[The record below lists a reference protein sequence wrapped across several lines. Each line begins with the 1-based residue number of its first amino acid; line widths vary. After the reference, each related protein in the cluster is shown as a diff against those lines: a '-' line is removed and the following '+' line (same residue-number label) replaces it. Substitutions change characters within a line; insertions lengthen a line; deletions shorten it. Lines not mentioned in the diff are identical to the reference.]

1 MRVIVLLSLYSRK
14 NARFATMEMNDPLA
28 PLVARHRGGESV
40 GITSVC
46 SANPLVLEATMREAA
61 GVAMGPGAGAGGE
74 PGAGAGSGGEAGG
87 GAGSAPGGL
96 VLVEATS
103 NQVNQDGGYTG
114 MRPPEFR
121 ALALGAARAAGLAP
135 DRVLLG
141 GDHLGPN
148 PWRERPAEEA
158 MALAE
163 ELVRGYAAAGFTK
176 IHLDCSMACGDD
188 PSPPGDALV
197 SERAARLARVAEQA
211 ADGRPISYVIG
222 TEVPVPGGAAGSA
235 PRSGGPSGAAGS
247 AHKPEGPSEHLE
259 PTSAEAARATLR
271 AHREAF
277 ARAGLDRV
285 WPRVRGLVVQPGVE
299 FDEWSVAEYAPE
311 RTRELQRVLD
321 GEPGIV
327 FEAHST
333 DYQGPGRLAALVRDH
348 WAILKVGPGLTFA
361 LREALFALEAIERE
375 LCPEGERSNLRAVL
389 ERRMLAEP
397 GHWERY
403 YSGDEP
409 TRRLARAY
417 SFSDRLRYY
426 WPDPAV
432 DRAVRRLLW
441 NLEPTPIPLPMLSA
455 WLPLEYARVRAGE
468 LAPEPRALVL
478 DHVAAVL
485 RGYRR
490 ACEPLR

>member
-1 MRVIVLLSLYSRK
+1 
-14 NARFATMEMNDPLA
+14 MNDPLA
-28 PLVARHRGGESV
+28 SLVARHRGGEPI

-61 GVAMGPGAGAGGE
+61 GAGT
-74 PGAGAGSGGEAGG
+74 GEAGG
-87 GAGSAPGGL
+87 P

-103 NQVNQDGGYTG
+103 NQVNQHGGYTG
-114 MRPPEFR
+114 MRPPDFR
-121 ALALGAARAAGLAP
+121 ELVLGAARAAGVAE

-148 PWRERPAEEA
+148 PWRERPAQEA

-163 ELVRGYAAAGFTK
+163 ELVREYAGAGFTK
-176 IHLDCSMACGDD
+176 IHLDCSMACGGD

-197 SERAARLARVAEQA
+197 SERAARLARAAEDA
-211 ADGRPISYVIG
+211 AEGRPLSYVIG
-222 TEVPVPGGAAGSA
+222 TEVPVPGGAAEA
-235 PRSGGPSGAAGS
+235 I
-247 AHKPEGPSEHLE
+247 EGLE

-277 ARAGLDRV
+277 SRAGLDGV

-299 FDEWSVAEYAPE
+299 FDEWAVVDYAPG
-311 RTRELQRVLD
+311 RTGALQEVLGD
-321 GEPGIV
+321 EPGIV

-333 DYQGPGRLAALVRDH
+333 DYQTPERLAELVRDH

-361 LREALFALEAIERE
+361 LREALFALESIERE
-375 LCPEGERSNLRAVL
+375 LCPVGEHSRLRAVL
-389 ERRMLAEP
+389 EERMLAHP
-397 GHWERY
+397 GYWERY
-403 YSGDEP
+403 YEGEEV
-409 TRRLARAY
+409 TRRMARVY

-426 WPDPAV
+426 WPDPEVEGAV
-432 DRAVRRLLW
+432 QRLLA
-441 NLEPTPIPLPMLSA
+441 NLERVQIPLPMLAA
-455 WLPLEYARVRAGE
+455 WLPLEYARVRARE

-485 RGYRR
+485 RDYRR
-490 ACEPLR
+490 ACEGGAAGD